1 MEKQEPA
8 TTLCGL
14 RGWRPEWIQRFARKE
29 VSLLWSSEHDARLD
43 LTAADLRAAVLG
55 AGRGAGDGLH
65 LPLLRPHHHRA
76 AVRHQVPGGSLDL
89 LRQRGQPD
97 RLHLRPPLPHQTTE
111 EDHVDLGGP
120 DRLRGEQSY
129 NIYTI
134 STHYLYNIYNIYTI
148 SRWASSCVRCPTWCG
163 TRLSTRAAGRH
174 SQGRTINNLIII
186 I

>member
-1 MEKQEPA
+1 MELFEA
-8 TTLCGL
+8 LIL
-14 RGWRPEWIQRFARKE
+14 N
-29 VSLLWSSEHDARLD
+29 
-43 LTAADLRAAVLG
+43 AADLRAAVLG

-120 DRLRGEQSY
+120 DRLRGEQLAKLQ
-129 NIYTI
+129 
-134 STHYLYNIYNIYTI
+134 YLYNIYTQYLQYLQNI
-148 SRWASSCVRCPTWCG
+148 
-163 TRLSTRAAGRH
+163 
-174 SQGRTINNLIII
+174 
-186 I
+186 

>member
-29 VSLLWSSEHDARLD
+29 VSLVWSEHDTKLH

-65 LPLLRPHHHRA
+65 LPLLRPHHHRE
-76 AVRHQVPGGSLDL
+76 AVRHQVPGGGLDL

-97 RLHLRPPLPHQTTE
+97 RLHLRPALPHQAAE

-120 DRLRGEQSY
+120 DRLRGEHLAKLQYLY

-134 STHYLYNIYNIYTI
+134 STLYLQYLGGHLPLCDALPDAGQG
-148 SRWASSCVRCPTWCG
+148 SVRG
-163 TRLSTRAAGRH
+163 RLGDTVRDRP
-174 SQGRTINNLIII
+174 
-186 I
+186 